1 MDQSP
6 SASSVGMPGE
16 QTPHRG
22 QREEEP
28 VPVDC
33 EPCVQI
39 VPSSSG
45 GWRRT
50 ACTSVPQRILLTPNL
65 REQTVT

>member
-50 ACTSVPQRILLTPNL
+50 ACTSVP
-65 REQTVT
+65 